1 MALCISTNFL
11 GKPCPY
17 TATIGDYCILHA
29 GGWDYFNANVAM
41 LWAVYSQ
48 ATTLLGIIGVL
59 GVTLGSTKIVNVAR
73 DGETRSLNLD
83 KMRDSAENLI
93 SILDLLAK
101 MEESEMESQREAI
114 ENVGETIVRL
124 HEDVLLLIQHLA
136 MSYQRAQVSAGE
148 LAGADSV

>member
-1 MALCISTNFL
+1 
-11 GKPCPY
+11 
-17 TATIGDYCILHA
+17 
-29 GGWDYFNANVAM
+29 M

-48 ATTLLGIIGVL
+48 ATTLLGIIGVI
-59 GVTLGSTKIVNVAR
+59 GITLGSTKIVNVAR

-136 MSYQRAQVSAGE
+136 MSYQTAQVSAGE